1 MENTLKSPFIYET
14 QYRIRYADTDQMGV
28 VYYGKYAL
36 LYEIGRVELMRSV
49 GITYAEMEREGTL
62 MPVIEM
68 NLKYIRPLRYDDVV
82 TIKTILSKTPAA
94 TIVFHHEIYDS
105 KNVLCN
111 EGYVKLCFVDTK
123 TRRTKRIPYDVLNKL
138 VTY

>member
-82 TIKTILSKTPAA
+82 TIKTILSETPAA

-138 VTY
+138 VTC

>member
-82 TIKTILSKTPAA
+82 TIKTILSETPAA

-105 KNVLCN
+105 KMCFVTKA
-111 EGYVKLCFVDTK
+111 VKLCFVDTK
-123 TRRTKRIPYDVLNKL
+123 TRRTKEYLMTFLIN
-138 VTY
+138 